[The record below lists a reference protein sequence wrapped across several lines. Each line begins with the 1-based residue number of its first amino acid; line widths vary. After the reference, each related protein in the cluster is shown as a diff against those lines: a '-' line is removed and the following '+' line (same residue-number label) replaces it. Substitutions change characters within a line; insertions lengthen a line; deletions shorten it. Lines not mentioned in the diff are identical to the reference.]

1 MSESP
6 EAYTG
11 YQTLDEA
18 NVYHHLRHSFGTD
31 IFYDLCVAAKK
42 NYESI
47 TTESRVY
54 IETARR
60 LGHKVGGKHANQT
73 TKIYIH
79 ACGERAALLRELVN
93 A

>member
-1 MSESP
+1 P
-6 EAYTG
+6 QAYSG
-11 YQTLDEA
+11 YQTLDKA

-31 IFYDLCVAAKK
+31 IFHDLCFAANK

-60 LGHKVGGKHANQT
+60 LGHKVGGRYANQT

-79 ACGERAALLRELVN
+79 ACGERSALLRAVVN